1 MSADRSVRLSMKSST
16 TIFSGKKAGPMTVIL
31 REVPPGFDW
40 GWFSREDPRMHLQT
54 VDSKNLNRYKVWLE
68 ADGHRAFEPVGRIPG
83 KTLKVLESEVKK
95 LRRHI
100 EGRWVNLMI
109 ENDWLMLRMRGREV
123 TLTVYPG
130 FPGARFRRTLDI
142 ADYFPARYDPASSIK
157 DKSPI
162 TPADLVLNE
171 ELAAIEVWPQKE
183 ESLRHHIF
191 LPPVLWQD

>member
-1 MSADRSVRLSMKSST
+1 MKSST
-16 TIFSGKKAGPMTVIL
+16 TISRGRKAGAMTVIL
-31 REVPPGFDW
+31 RGVPPGIDW
-40 GWFSREDPRMHLQT
+40 GWFSREDPRLHLQT
-54 VDSKNLNRYKVWLE
+54 VDSKNLHRYKVWLE
-68 ADGHRAFEPVGRIPG
+68 EDGKRAFEPIGKIPG
-83 KTLKVLESEVKK
+83 KILKVLEAEVKK

-123 TLTVYPG
+123 TLTAYPA
-130 FPGARFRRTLDI
+130 FPGARFTRTLDI

-183 ESLRHHIF
+183 ESLRHHMF
-191 LPPVLWQD
+191 LPPILWQD